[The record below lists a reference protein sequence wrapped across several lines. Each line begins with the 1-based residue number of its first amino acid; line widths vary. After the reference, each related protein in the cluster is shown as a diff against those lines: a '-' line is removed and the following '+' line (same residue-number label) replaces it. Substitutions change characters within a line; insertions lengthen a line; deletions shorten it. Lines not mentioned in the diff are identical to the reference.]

1 MQNND
6 HILEKTNQLIIL
18 DNKADLKSLI
28 FTMSQQAKKYIL
40 IFSHH
45 LDSQLF
51 DNEALYEVIKHL
63 AIKSPRTYIKILLQ
77 DSKPMTTNGHRL
89 LTLARRI
96 SSHIEIKVVAKEH
109 LDIIETFLIFDD
121 HAYIIHQHP
130 ERYEAEAN
138 FSDPLK
144 TKHLNEQFKEM
155 WDHATIDSSLR
166 QLSL

>member
-1 MQNND
+1 MHNKD
-6 HILEKTNQLIIL
+6 YILGETKHLITV
-18 DNKADLKSLI
+18 DTKADLKLLI
-28 FTMSQQAKKYIL
+28 FTMSQQAKKHII

-77 DSKPMTTNGHRL
+77 NSKPMITHGHRL

-96 SSHIEIKVVAKEH
+96 SSHIEIKVVAKED
-109 LDIIETFLIFDD
+109 LDIMETFLIFDE

-130 ERYEAEAN
+130 DRYEAEAN
-138 FSDPLK
+138 FYDPLK

-155 WDHATIDSSLR
+155 WDHASIDRSLR